1 MIDNMDNLETFYKEK
16 VGDLLFHYKQSA
28 IGSKIRSPQS
38 EFKWFMNESDAKYK
52 MNEYLMTKAVEK
64 VMEEVGDISVFIKDL
79 LSLSSFLTPLIVIPL
94 SLSKDFIFIIKSIVS
109 TL

>member
-52 MNEYLMTKAVEK
+52 MNEYLMTKGVEK
-64 VMEEVGDISVFIKDL
+64 VMEEVGDISVFSKE
-79 LSLSSFLTPLIVIPL
+79 LSQNCYINM
-94 SLSKDFIFIIKSIVS
+94 SLGMFCITRFCFIIHAV
-109 TL
+109 TVN